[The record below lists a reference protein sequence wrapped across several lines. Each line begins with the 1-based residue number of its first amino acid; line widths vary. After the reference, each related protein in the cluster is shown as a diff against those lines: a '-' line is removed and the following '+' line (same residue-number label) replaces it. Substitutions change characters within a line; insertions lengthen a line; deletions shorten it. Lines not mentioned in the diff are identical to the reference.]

1 MASLGKI
8 ARRTFV
14 FGGLALAGGVA
25 FGWWKYSTPYG
36 NPLVEGLAEGEVT
49 LNPFVMISPKGVTIV
64 APRAEMGQGVHTTL
78 AAMVAEEMD
87 LDLSAVTVVHG
98 PASAAYF
105 NAAIL
110 AEGVPFQPIDTGWLA
125 ETLRDAMGVPAKFL
139 GLQITGGSSSTIDA
153 FDKMRLAGAAARAA
167 LVQAA
172 AQRLGVDAKAL
183 KTEGGAIVAPDGTRL
198 SYTELA
204 AEAGKVKLSSAV
216 TLKPQSEWKVLG
228 KAQPRVDMMGKVTGT
243 AIYTADLR
251 LPGMRYA
258 TARTNPNLEAAMNS
272 YDAAQALAMPGVEK
286 VVPVPGGVA
295 IVANSTWVA
304 MQAAQA
310 ITFDWAKASYPAD
323 SAAISQVLADSF
335 TAERQDSRNRND
347 GDVDAVLTGDV
358 FEAAYS
364 VPYLAHATMETQTA
378 AAWLHDGALTIWVGN
393 QIPTQA
399 AIEAAAIAGL
409 PLEKVKIEIQQMG
422 GGFGRRLEMDVI
434 RQIATL
440 VLAMEG
446 APVLLTWTREEDMTH
461 DAYRPAALARFRG
474 KVAEG
479 GAVAFDLKTCSS
491 GVIQSQVGRLGYS
504 VPGPDSS
511 IVQGAWDQPYGFA
524 NYRVTGYRAPP
535 MVPVGSWRSVGSS
548 QNTFFHETAVDE
560 LAHLAGVDPIT
571 FRLAH
576 LTHEPSRKVL
586 QAVAEMSDWG
596 NVAPNRARGVAF
608 CVSFGVCS
616 AQVIEVED
624 GPSGLRMTGAWA
636 AVDVGIALDPGI
648 IEAQVMGAMVFGLS
662 AAVRGEITLAEGQV
676 QQATFWDYE
685 PLRMPQMPQIEV
697 RILEDLPHIRG
708 IGEPGTPP
716 AAPALGNAIFAL
728 TGKRLRDLPFAN
740 SVRFA

>member
-1 MASLGKI
+1 M
-8 ARRTFV
+8 

-272 YDAAQALAMPGVEK
+272 YDAAEALAMPGVEK

-295 IVANSTWVA
+295 VVANSTWVA

-491 GVIQSQVGRLGYS
+491 GVIQGQVGRLGYS

-728 TGKRLRDLPFAN
+728 TGKRLRDLPFGN

>member
-8 ARRTFV
+8 ARRTFM

-272 YDAAQALAMPGVEK
+272 YDAAEALAMPGVEK

-295 IVANSTWVA
+295 VVANSTWVA

-648 IEAQVMGAMVFGLS
+648 IEAQVMGAMVYGLS

>member
-378 AAWLHDGALTIWVGN
+378 AA
-393 QIPTQA
+393 
-399 AIEAAAIAGL
+399 
-409 PLEKVKIEIQQMG
+409 
-422 GGFGRRLEMDVI
+422 
-434 RQIATL
+434 
-440 VLAMEG
+440 
-446 APVLLTWTREEDMTH
+446 
-461 DAYRPAALARFRG
+461 
-474 KVAEG
+474 
-479 GAVAFDLKTCSS
+479 
-491 GVIQSQVGRLGYS
+491 
-504 VPGPDSS
+504 
-511 IVQGAWDQPYGFA
+511 
-524 NYRVTGYRAPP
+524 
-535 MVPVGSWRSVGSS
+535 
-548 QNTFFHETAVDE
+548 
-560 LAHLAGVDPIT
+560 
-571 FRLAH
+571 
-576 LTHEPSRKVL
+576 
-586 QAVAEMSDWG
+586 
-596 NVAPNRARGVAF
+596 
-608 CVSFGVCS
+608 
-616 AQVIEVED
+616 
-624 GPSGLRMTGAWA
+624 
-636 AVDVGIALDPGI
+636 
-648 IEAQVMGAMVFGLS
+648 
-662 AAVRGEITLAEGQV
+662 
-676 QQATFWDYE
+676 
-685 PLRMPQMPQIEV
+685 
-697 RILEDLPHIRG
+697 
-708 IGEPGTPP
+708 
-716 AAPALGNAIFAL
+716 
-728 TGKRLRDLPFAN
+728 
-740 SVRFA
+740 